1 MKKYTFGSLAAT
13 AALAIAALF
22 AIPTPAYAATKTVTI
37 EVGDWWCKIGG
48 QRRGYVAS
56 NIIDVVPGRN
66 PAAQWRSGRT
76 TTRVIEYSPSGSAV
90 RVAGEIRCK
99 TWWGDPG
106 YLAPVVAGRW
116 VDRNDH
122 VTYWRV

>member
-1 MKKYTFGSLAAT
+1 MRSKFIT
-13 AALAIAALF
+13 IAAVAAITVAAPF
-22 AIPTPAYAATKTVTI
+22 AAPIPAHAASKSVTI
-37 EVGDWWCKIGG
+37 EVGDWWCKVGG
-48 QRRGYVAS
+48 ERRGYVAS
-56 NIIDVVPGRN
+56 NLIDVVPGKN

-76 TTRVIEYSPSGSAV
+76 TTRSIEYNPSGSAV

-116 VDRNDH
+116 VDRNDN